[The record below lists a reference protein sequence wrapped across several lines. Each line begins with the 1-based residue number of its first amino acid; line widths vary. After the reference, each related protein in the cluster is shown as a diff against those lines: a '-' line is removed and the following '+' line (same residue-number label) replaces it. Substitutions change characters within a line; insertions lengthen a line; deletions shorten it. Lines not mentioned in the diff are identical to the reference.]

1 MRPSPV
7 ARRALI
13 TNLHAPSTQTQP
25 LDHLVRVLTAAGADQ
40 IGEVAE
46 LTRFLR
52 ETADLLHEHNTIAV
66 ERGRTAGAP
75 GPRGADHVGGQ
86 MTGAAAATVRTV
98 TRPSCVP

>member
-52 ETADLLHEHNTIAV
+52 ETADLLHEHNTIASS
-66 ERGRTAGAP
+66 EAALRAHP
-75 GPRGADHVGGQ
+75 GHA
-86 MTGAAAATVRTV
+86 VRITWV
-98 TRPSCVP
+98 VK